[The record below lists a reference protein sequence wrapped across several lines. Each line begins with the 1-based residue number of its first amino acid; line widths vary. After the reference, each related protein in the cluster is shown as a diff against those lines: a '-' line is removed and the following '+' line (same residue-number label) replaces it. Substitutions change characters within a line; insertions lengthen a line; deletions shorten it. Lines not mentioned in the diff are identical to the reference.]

1 MFCSVLSSSTIFCVR
16 IVLVIIR
23 ISQIRHKNFSNR
35 GHGRGHRHH
44 KNVGLSESV
53 WSKKTDHVQVADG
66 IKLDCDTVSA
76 VGIKVKVDGHCTF

>member
-1 MFCSVLSSSTIFCVR
+1 MYISLLDNTT
-16 IVLVIIR
+16 LVNYGL
-23 ISQIRHKNFSNR
+23 KKFSNR

-53 WSKKTDHVQVADG
+53 WSKKTDHVKVADG